1 MAKFEARIYVLQSE
15 WETRWVTIDANSEEE
30 AKEKIADHDYEVV
43 DEEMGDIEN
52 SKNAKIKLN
61 ITPPD
66 VNQSFWIVPLFIYS
80 SSSPL

>member
-1 MAKFEARIYVLQSE
+1 MAKFEARLYVLQSE

-52 SKNAKIKLN
+52 SNLDVEIDYIKKEETN
-61 ITPPD
+61 G
-66 VNQSFWIVPLFIYS
+66 
-80 SSSPL
+80 